1 MALRGASG
9 AAARLVHPHNSTLLP
24 KTRIPAHN
32 PAEERRLCM
41 AQTLVQVQKF
51 NFVHEDN

>member
-1 MALRGASG
+1 MALLGASG
-9 AAARLVHPHNSTLLP
+9 TAARLVHPHNSTLLP

-41 AQTLVQVQKF
+41 AQTLVLFRLF
-51 NFVHEDN
+51 N